1 MTGNARPALAA
12 NAKLDLAV
20 LPLADTRRT
29 DEHNQCAA
37 RFEVLFEPW
46 LLRLACGK
54 AVAVEECVETRLVE
68 PRRSV
73 AAAAASARE

>member
-1 MTGNARPALAA
+1 M
-12 NAKLDLAV
+12 

-46 LLRLACGK
+46 LPRLACGK

-68 PRRSV
+68 PRPQRRRRGCVRPRV
-73 AAAAASARE
+73 AHETS